1 MQTLLRDAEAG
12 AIVSRLREVLNENI
26 LAVVE
31 AITLELQRLGLATC
45 LVQGWLID
53 VEAFSCVGQVMRR
66 ATRNTIM
73 QRVRHSASHEDSC
86 PITLR

>member
-1 MQTLLRDAEAG
+1 
-12 AIVSRLREVLNENI
+12 
-26 LAVVE
+26 
-31 AITLELQRLGLATC
+31 
-45 LVQGWLID
+45 
-53 VEAFSCVGQVMRR
+53 MRR